1 MKFKLLDAVEKTVG
15 TFELSQ
21 KQIEEDFAYT
31 MEEAIAKIL
40 NISWIEVFLDGMDE
54 NMTGLD
60 LYKRQ
65 KKFHIVT
72 MLTTKHKMDY
82 TVIACRSN
90 IRK

>member
-54 NMTGLD
+54 SITGLD
-60 LYKRQ
+60 LFKRQ
-65 KKFHIVT
+65 NKFHIVT
-72 MLTTKHKMDY
+72 MLTTKHKVDY
-82 TVIACRSN
+82 TVIKIN
-90 IRK
+90 E